1 MGVRWKVFGGRAKG
15 GFRWEVLGGRSWVG
29 GLRWEVE
36 VRWGRS

>member
-1 MGVRWKVFGGRAKG
+1 MGGLG
-15 GFRWEVLGGRSWVG
+15 WEVLGGRSRSGGG